1 MCTSSYAMVFRPCS
15 QLVKR
20 SSRSQEMV
28 SIQDC
33 LWGNLHQ
40 FDYIAVFDL
49 DEVIV
54 PQVVFVLN

>member
-1 MCTSSYAMVFRPCS
+1 
-15 QLVKR
+15 
-20 SSRSQEMV
+20 MV